1 VQWWASGLVF
11 RGGADVCRSVV
22 RAGMNCRLA
31 AAEAVGNGRFLPTVC
46 GGWDPLQPGVVVRGG
61 ATYSG

>member
-1 VQWWASGLVF
+1 
-11 RGGADVCRSVV
+11 
-22 RAGMNCRLA
+22 MNCRLV

-61 ATYSG
+61 AAYSG